1 VQAEQEAVVQ
11 EQAGVVSEWVS
22 RRFDGR
28 TEENNDKSVRVV
40 RGAVALYKRG
50 TFRNLARNN

>member
-1 VQAEQEAVVQ
+1 MQAKEEAVVQ

-22 RRFDGR
+22 QHFDGR

-40 RGAVALYKRG
+40 RVAAAL
-50 TFRNLARNN
+50 

>member
-1 VQAEQEAVVQ
+1 VQAKHDAVGQ

-22 RRFDGR
+22 GHFDGK

-40 RGAVALYKRG
+40 RGAVAL
-50 TFRNLARNN
+50 

>member
-1 VQAEQEAVVQ
+1 MQAKQEAVGQ

-22 RRFDGR
+22 RHFDVR

-40 RGAVALYKRG
+40 HGAASL
-50 TFRNLARNN
+50 